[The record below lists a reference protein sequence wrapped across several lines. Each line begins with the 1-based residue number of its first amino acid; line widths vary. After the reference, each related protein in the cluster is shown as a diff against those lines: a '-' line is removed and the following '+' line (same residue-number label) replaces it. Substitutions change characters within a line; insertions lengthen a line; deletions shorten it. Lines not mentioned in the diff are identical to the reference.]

1 MIGLYDSKVHV
12 HVKSA
17 SGQVIQTTTDYPTL

>member
-12 HVKSA
+12 HVKYE
-17 SGQVIQTTTDYPTL
+17 SGQVIQTTTDYPRL